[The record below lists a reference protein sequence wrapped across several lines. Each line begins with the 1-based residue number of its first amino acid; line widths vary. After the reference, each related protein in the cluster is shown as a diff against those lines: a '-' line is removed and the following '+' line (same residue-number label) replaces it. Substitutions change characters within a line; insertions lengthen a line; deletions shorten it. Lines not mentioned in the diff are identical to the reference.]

1 MLPPLGEDQALW
13 EKARSLAGVRG
24 VLAKPLA
31 KFLNP
36 CSSKYDIRPRWWL
49 RSIPYQSPYKL
60 SKSLSLYIPVPE
72 PPLKEVQCEAIFHTC
87 ISF

>member
-1 MLPPLGEDQALW
+1 MLPPLEADQALW

-36 CSSKYDIRPRWWL
+36 RSRKYDVRPRWWMG
-49 RSIPYQSPYKL
+49 SIPYQSPYKL
-60 SKSLSLYIPVPE
+60 SKSLSLYIPD
-72 PPLKEVQCEAIFHTC
+72 
-87 ISF
+87 